1 MQKVDVNYV
10 LTMHDLLTK
19 DTKKQLLPEKNSH
32 EDGDGED
39 ENKRKINTIEQF
51 RGS

>member
-1 MQKVDVNYV
+1 MNNLIESKF
-10 LTMHDLLTK
+10 LLFNIFF
-19 DTKKQLLPEKNSH
+19 KKQLLPEKNSH